1 VLFHWQTDT
10 TGPTCPSTLCS
21 HLQLTF
27 GVGLDVADFV
37 GSLVHELAWGG
48 DTYPSVL
55 TSTHTCAGSGRGMAA
70 VLVQATAGV
79 ASTSPAE
86 VTLRVMVLLSGVND
100 WSELRLTLSKG
111 AAASTANAVSG
122 DTSINLQFVSD
133 TMTAIQLGAAW
144 PGNGSVFHV
153 RVTAADAAT
162 AVASLLRANV
172 ADANGEPLPTTLV
185 NFAAAPPP
193 PGQWSAPPPGP
204 QPQGPAAPPVAPSP
218 SSGAGVWSW
227 IYTIATGTA
236 VLASLLELLTVL
248 RNRCNEGA
256 TSEGFC
262 APLGKLIRALL
273 DGAISLIKN
282 IANPL
287 G

>member
-10 TGPTCPSTLCS
+10 TGPSCPSTLCS

-27 GVGLDVADFV
+27 GVGLDVADLV
-37 GSLVHELAWGG
+37 GSLQHELAWGA

-55 TSTHTCAGSGRGMAA
+55 TSSHTCTGTGRGVAA
-70 VLVQATAGV
+70 VLVQAAAGV
-79 ASTSPAE
+79 ASASAE
-86 VTLRVMVLLSGVND
+86 VTLRVTVLLSGIND
-100 WSELRLTLSKG
+100 WSELRLTLSNG

-122 DTSINLQFVSD
+122 DISVNLQFVRE
-133 TMTAIQLGAAW
+133 TMTATPLGAAW
-144 PGNGSVFHV
+144 QGNGSVFHV
-153 RVTAADAAT
+153 RVTAADAAA

-172 ADANGEPLPTTLV
+172 ADANGDPLPTTLV

-193 PGQWSAPPPGP
+193 PGQWSAPPPLPPPWSPG
-204 QPQGPAAPPVAPSP
+204 ASPVAPS
-218 SSGAGVWSW
+218 SSPPTGVWSLLF
-227 IYTIATGTA
+227 TIATGTA
-236 VLASLLELLTVL
+236 VVASLLELLTVL
-248 RNRCNEGA
+248 RNRCSAEA
-256 TSEGFC
+256 RSEGFC

-282 IANPL
+282 IANPI